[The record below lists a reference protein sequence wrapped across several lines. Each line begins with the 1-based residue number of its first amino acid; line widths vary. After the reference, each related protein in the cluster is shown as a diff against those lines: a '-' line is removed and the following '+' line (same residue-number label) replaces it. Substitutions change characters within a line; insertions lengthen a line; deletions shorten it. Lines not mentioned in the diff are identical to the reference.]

1 MNLNNISIGLA
12 ALAGLVSFLSPCV
25 LALVPAYIAYLS
37 GRTFQGSEVVVR
49 NRWETFLHGLAFVL
63 GFSMVFIVLGA
74 AASALGSFAFQLKKV
89 FTLVGGVLIILFGL
103 YTLEV
108 INIPVLGYD
117 LRRQYQHNPAHGYAS
132 SVLMGIF
139 FSAGWSPCV
148 GPILGTI
155 LTVALNGAEI
165 SKGIILLAAYSAGLA
180 VPFLLT
186 ALGLG
191 KIAGLLRTHQKLIK
205 YLTYVTGVLLI
216 IIGILLMTGT
226 MDRLAALG
234 TFLDLGL

>member
-1 MNLNNISIGLA
+1 MTLNNISIGIA

-25 LALVPAYIAYLS
+25 LALVPAYAAYLS
-37 GRTFQGSEVVVR
+37 GRTFQGDEVIVR
-49 NRWETFLHGLAFVL
+49 NRWETFLHGLAFVI
-63 GFSMVFIVLGA
+63 GFSIVFIFLGA
-74 AASALGSFAFQLKKV
+74 AASALGTISYRLKSISS
-89 FTLVGGVLIILFGL
+89 LVGGGLIILFGL
-103 YTLEV
+103 YTLGI

-117 LRRQYQHNPAHGYAS
+117 LRRQYQPDPALGYIS

-165 SKGIILLAAYSAGLA
+165 SKGIVLLAAYSAGLA
-180 VPFLLT
+180 VPFLVT

-191 KIAGLLRTHQKLIK
+191 KIAEMLRSHQKLLQN
-205 YLTYVTGVLLI
+205 LTYATGILLI
-216 IIGILLMTGT
+216 IVGILLMTGT
-226 MDRLAALG
+226 MDRLAAFG
-234 TFLDLGL
+234 SFLDLGL